1 MLVSMICNPLLWEG
15 TLLQETEQSMLNAS
29 WAGEWVDGY
38 EHLGDLVLSFRLV
51 HLLSLII
58 SFLKVI
64 FSLLLKWDGYCYAY
78 FAE

>member
-38 EHLGDLVLSFRLV
+38 EHLGDLVLSFLV
-51 HLLSLII
+51 WYIYYL
-58 SFLKVI
+58 
-64 FSLLLKWDGYCYAY
+64 
-78 FAE
+78 